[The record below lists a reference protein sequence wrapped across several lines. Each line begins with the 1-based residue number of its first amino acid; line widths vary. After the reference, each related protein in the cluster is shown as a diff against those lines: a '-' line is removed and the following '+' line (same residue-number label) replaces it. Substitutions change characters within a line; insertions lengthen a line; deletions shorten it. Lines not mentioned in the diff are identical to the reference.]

1 MTVILLILKL
11 IGLLL
16 LSVLALGL
24 LILLLVLFVPV
35 RYRGY
40 GSYHKELRLTLRV
53 NWLLHLVTFGVDM
66 LPGQN
71 SMYVRIFGIKKNL
84 TKADNTEEFEDTIE
98 ELADQGT
105 EDVSEDVKQE
115 AEAFAD
121 TSVEEAQ
128 EHSSETGAAS
138 SEKAQTSSDTDTV
151 SDSEKPFGFIRKCK
165 EIWERI
171 KNLCRQWKQKL
182 IRLKDTVSRIQR
194 LASDERNQKAIHLI
208 GNQVFRL
215 LKCMMPRRL
224 KLNLTYSTGSPDTT
238 GELMGVLALFPIG
251 YTQRW
256 NIMPDFT
263 ADEFYADADFDVK
276 GRIFFFQILK
286 CSLTVLLDKNCRRL
300 YNKLRSGS

>member
-11 IGLLL
+11 IGILL
-16 LSVLALGL
+16 LSVLVLGL
-24 LILLLVLFVPV
+24 LVLLLVLFVPV
-35 RYRGY
+35 RYRGF

-53 NWLLHLVTFGVDM
+53 SWLLHLFTFGVDM
-66 LPGQN
+66 LPEQN
-71 SMYVRIFGIKKNL
+71 TMYVRIFGIKKIL
-84 TKADNTEEFEDTIE
+84 TKADNIEEFEDTIE
-98 ELADQGT
+98 ELADQEA
-105 EDVSEDVKQE
+105 EDFSEDVKQE
-115 AEAFAD
+115 AEAFSETA
-121 TSVEEAQ
+121 VKEEQ
-128 EHSSETGAAS
+128 EHTSETKKAS
-138 SEKAQTSSDTDTV
+138 SEKTQASSSNDTV
-151 SDSEKPFGFIRKCK
+151 SDQEERSGFIRKCS
-165 EIWERI
+165 ELWNRI
-171 KNLCRQWKQKL
+171 KNTCRQLKQML
-182 IRLKDTVSRIQR
+182 VRIKDTVSRIQR

-215 LKCMMPRRL
+215 LKCIMPRRL

-238 GELMGVLALFPIG
+238 GELLGVLALFPIG

-263 ADEFYADADFDVK
+263 ADEFYVDADFDVK

>member
-84 TKADNTEEFEDTIE
+84 TKADNTEEFEDT
-98 ELADQGT
+98 
-105 EDVSEDVKQE
+105 
-115 AEAFAD
+115 
-121 TSVEEAQ
+121 SVEEAQ
-128 EHSSETGAAS
+128 EHSSETGVAS
-138 SEKAQTSSDTDTV
+138 SEKAQTSSDTDMV

-165 EIWERI
+165 EFWERI
-171 KNLCRQWKQKL
+171 KNSCRQWKQKL

-208 GNQVFRL
+208 GNHVFRL

>member
-105 EDVSEDVKQE
+105 EDASE
-115 AEAFAD
+115 
-121 TSVEEAQ
+121 
-128 EHSSETGAAS
+128 
-138 SEKAQTSSDTDTV
+138 AQTSSDTDTV

-165 EIWERI
+165 EFWERI
-171 KNLCRQWKQKL
+171 KNSCRQWKQKL

-224 KLNLTYSTGSPDTT
+224 KLNLTYFTGSPDTT

-286 CSLTVLLDKNCRRL
+286 CLLTVLLDKNCRRL

>member
-105 EDVSEDVKQE
+105 EDASE
-115 AEAFAD
+115 
-121 TSVEEAQ
+121 
-128 EHSSETGAAS
+128 
-138 SEKAQTSSDTDTV
+138 AQTSSDTDTV

-165 EIWERI
+165 EFWERI
-171 KNLCRQWKQKL
+171 KNSCRQWKQKL

-286 CSLTVLLDKNCRRL
+286 CLLTVLLDKNCRRL

>member
-11 IGLLL
+11 IGILL

-71 SMYVRIFGIKKNL
+71 TMYVRIFGIKKNL
-84 TKADNTEEFEDTIE
+84 TKADNTEEFEDTID

-165 EIWERI
+165 EFWERI
-171 KNLCRQWKQKL
+171 KNSCSQWKQKL

-194 LASDERNQKAIHLI
+194 LSSDERNQKAIHLI
-208 GNQVFRL
+208 GNHVFRL

-263 ADEFYADADFDVK
+263 ADEFYADAYFDVK

-286 CSLTVLLDKNCRRL
+286 CLLTVLLDKNCRRL

>member
-66 LPGQN
+66 LPRQN

-105 EDVSEDVKQE
+105 EDASE
-115 AEAFAD
+115 
-121 TSVEEAQ
+121 
-128 EHSSETGAAS
+128 
-138 SEKAQTSSDTDTV
+138 AQTSSDTDTV

-171 KNLCRQWKQKL
+171 KNSCRQWKQKL

-286 CSLTVLLDKNCRRL
+286 CLLTVLLDKNCRRL